1 MRRWRFRD
9 WILSPWFLLASA
21 GLATPPLLFNTFV
34 PRWMPIM
41 AIIGLTI
48 VSLLRCLAT
57 GRILGNTPADWP
69 LILIL
74 LTLPAGLWASADRNT
89 TLSYTYA
96 YIANLAVFWA
106 ITGLATVAWLHRVT
120 PLLVI
125 GGIALGVM
133 LLLGLGAVGAKLPF
147 INRDIYEL
155 LPHGFRTFWNPSGFN
170 PNLTGGVV
178 ALFWPLALAL
188 GLRGHTWLD
197 RILGLVGLAILG
209 PQLLLTQSRGGL
221 IGAMCATVAV
231 TVLSDRRWL
240 WVWGSGGMAVTVL
253 ILKGTPIPLDT
264 ILGSRGALNMSLQ
277 GRVEL
282 WSRAVYVIQD
292 FPFTGVGLGM
302 FEPVVRILYPPFI
315 IRPDAH
321 FVHAHNIYLHT
332 AAEMG
337 LPGLIGHL
345 SLYLVLVTLLL
356 RGALRSGTH
365 PNRVLAIG
373 LFGTLVAFLTH
384 GLFEVITCATRA
396 AIIVWG
402 LFGLMAAVGM
412 APSGDKE
419 VHAEA
424 KFSEVP
430 YTNGHSSCPE
440 D

>member
-1 MRRWRFRD
+1 MRRWPLRR
-9 WILSPWFLLASA
+9 WITSPRFLLIAA
-21 GLATPPLLFNTFV
+21 VLATPPLLFSTFV
-34 PRWMPIM
+34 PRWMPITATAFL
-41 AIIGLTI
+41 AIIGLFR
-48 VSLLRCLAT
+48 SLAT
-57 GRILGNTPADWP
+57 GRILGDTPADGP
-69 LILIL
+69 LLLIL
-74 LTLPAGLWASADRNT
+74 LMLPVGLWASADRNT

-106 ITGLATVAWLHRVT
+106 IAGLATVAWLHRVM

-133 LLLGLGAVGAKLPF
+133 LLLGLREVGAKLPF

-155 LPHGFRTFWNPSGFN
+155 LPHGFRTFWNPSGFD

-188 GLRGHTWLD
+188 GLRGRTWPN
-197 RILGLVGLAILG
+197 RILALIGIVVLG
-209 PQLLLTQSRGGL
+209 AQLLLTQSRGGL
-221 IGAMCATVAV
+221 IGAACATVVV

-240 WVWGSGGMAVTVL
+240 WVWGAGGIAVTVL

-282 WSRAVYVIQD
+282 WSRAMYVVQD

-315 IRPDAH
+315 VQPDTH

-345 SLYLVLVTLLL
+345 SFYLVLATLLL
-356 RGALRSGTH
+356 RGSLKSGTH
-365 PNRVLAIG
+365 PNNVLAIG

-412 APSGDKE
+412 ASGSDKC
-419 VHAEA
+419 V
-424 KFSEVP
+424 
-430 YTNGHSSCPE
+430 N
-440 D
+440 